1 MMRRLFVAVPVL
13 PDLRLTALLAEG
25 AAHFHCDSIRW
36 VKPVQMHLT
45 LKFLG
50 DTPDYRVEEV
60 CHCFG
65 RVVSQ
70 HVPFT
75 FRLESLGIFGSS
87 YAPRVIW
94 VGSAADKPLRA
105 LGEEILDAAA
115 TIGFPRERLPFVP
128 HLTLGRIT
136 TIHDKKRLSQWIE
149 SHRQSAFGDVPVTG
163 VTLYESI
170 LRTTGAEHHIIET
183 FPLHQ
188 QKKG

>member
-1 MMRRLFVAVPVL
+1 
-13 PDLRLTALLAEG
+13 
-25 AAHFHCDSIRW
+25 
-36 VKPVQMHLT
+36 
-45 LKFLG
+45 
-50 DTPDYRVEEV
+50 VEEV

-65 RVVSQ
+65 EVVSR

-75 FRLESLGIFGSS
+75 FRLESLGIFGSR

-94 VGSAADKPLRA
+94 VGTAADAPLRA
-105 LGEEILDAAA
+105 LGEEIPDAAA

-128 HLTLGRIT
+128 HLTLGRIS
-136 TIHDKKRLSQWIE
+136 HLRDKKRLSQWVG
-149 SHRQSAFGDVPVTG
+149 SHRQSTFGEVPVTG

-188 QKKG
+188 QKIG